1 MRRAAEETIGETKT
15 GRNEEWF
22 SERCKNS
29 LEKRNQ
35 ARLKL
40 LQRYTRQ
47 NLEGYNAK
55 RREAKRICREE
66 KRNSINKR
74 LENIENMNGE
84 HNTRKFYKELDWF
97 RKGYQPRINDC
108 RSKTGELLESEKEV
122 MDRWTEYFAELLNV
136 DLVDVDSTEFDINNE
151 EFFCQPQPL
160 IEEPDKD
167 DVLMAISDLKNC
179 KAPGKDGLV
188 AELKKTVLKKCRIL
202 YIS

>member
-108 RSKTGELLESEKEV
+108 RSKTGEL
-122 MDRWTEYFAELLNV
+122 
-136 DLVDVDSTEFDINNE
+136 
-151 EFFCQPQPL
+151 
-160 IEEPDKD
+160 
-167 DVLMAISDLKNC
+167 
-179 KAPGKDGLV
+179 
-188 AELKKTVLKKCRIL
+188 
-202 YIS
+202 